1 MKCDARDFM
10 NKGLFFSPFYC
21 FYSSPPPAGVCHIPC
36 HCIMDLPVLPH
47 GQVHCIMDL
56 PVGQLHEARKIL
68 QVELDSAPHA
78 RLFYSFIKHHSHC
91 VIFMEEKALTDFI
104 LMMKIFI
111 SLSDGVA

>member
-36 HCIMDLPVLPH
+36 
-47 GQVHCIMDL
+47 HCIMDL

-104 LMMKIFI
+104 LMMNIFI